1 MRTTLLVPLVLVSA
15 CTATG
20 TDRSSPASPPA
31 PAAPSVASSGPVAP
45 ATFDPAFAPLRGL
58 LGRWQG
64 SDPDRRS
71 TGEFTLAPDLGG
83 KVLVRRNHNDSP
95 QGRHEDL
102 MIVFATPGGLR
113 ASYFDNEG
121 HVIQYTVSASVDR
134 IELVSDEVPGQP
146 RFRLRYEQHG
156 TNELAIDFS
165 AAMPGASDFQHYT
178 GGVVQRVGS

>member
-1 MRTTLLVPLVLVSA
+1 MRTTLLALLVLESA
-15 CTATG
+15 CAATG
-20 TDRSSPASPPA
+20 AGPAPASPPA
-31 PAAPSVASSGPVAP
+31 PAAPTVASSGPVAP
-45 ATFDPAFAPLRGL
+45 AAFDPAFAPLRGL
-58 LGRWQG
+58 LGSWRG

-83 KVLVRRNHNDSP
+83 KILVRHNRNDSP
-95 QGRHEDL
+95 QGHHEDL
-102 MIVFATPGGLR
+102 MIVFVTPGGLR

-121 HVIQYTVSASVDR
+121 HVIQYAVSSSADR

-146 RFRLRYEQHG
+146 RFRLRYEPHG
-156 TNELAIDFS
+156 PNELAIDFA

>member
-1 MRTTLLVPLVLVSA
+1 MPRRAGGPSCERPSDSRGTADPNAARSRSAPTLSTTCIAREVIMRTTLLVPLVLVSA

-71 TGEFTLAPDLGG
+71 TGAFTLAPDLGG
-83 KVLVRRNHNDSP
+83 HGLVRRTH
-95 QGRHEDL
+95 
-102 MIVFATPGGLR
+102 
-113 ASYFDNEG
+113 
-121 HVIQYTVSASVDR
+121 
-134 IELVSDEVPGQP
+134 
-146 RFRLRYEQHG
+146 
-156 TNELAIDFS
+156 
-165 AAMPGASDFQHYT
+165 
-178 GGVVQRVGS
+178 

>member
-1 MRTTLLVPLVLVSA
+1 MRTTLLALPVLLFA
-15 CTATG
+15 CTATAAG
-20 TDRSSPASPPA
+20 PSSPASPPP
-31 PAAPSVASSGPVAP
+31 PAASSVASAGPVAS
-45 ATFDPAFAPLRGL
+45 AAFDPAFAPLRGL

-83 KVLVRRNHNDSP
+83 KVLVRHNRNDSP
-95 QGRHEDL
+95 QGHHEDL

-121 HVIQYTVSASVDR
+121 HVIQYAVSSSADR
-134 IELVSDEVPGQP
+134 IELISDEVPGQP

-156 TNELAIDFS
+156 PNELAIDFA
-165 AAMPGASDFQHYT
+165 AAMPGAAEFQHYT
-178 GGVVQRVGS
+178 GGIVKRVGS